1 MQSKIG
7 VRIIHGCAL
16 YTGKYGTYHRL
27 GLIRVDLHS
36 VFQSA
41 YKPNHSTETALLK
54 VKNDILMNMNYQHV
68 TLLVLLDLSAAFDT
82 VHHDI
87 LIARLKNDLGIEG
100 DALSWLISYLS
111 DRSQRI
117 SIKKMVELHANSP

>member
-1 MQSKIG
+1 
-7 VRIIHGCAL
+7 
-16 YTGKYGTYHRL
+16 
-27 GLIRVDLHS
+27 
-36 VFQSA
+36 
-41 YKPNHSTETALLK
+41 
-54 VKNDILMNMNYQHV
+54 MNMNDQHV

-117 SIKKMVELHANSP
+117 SINGGTSRKFPIVYGVPQGFLPRSFTLYCLYTEMVSSC